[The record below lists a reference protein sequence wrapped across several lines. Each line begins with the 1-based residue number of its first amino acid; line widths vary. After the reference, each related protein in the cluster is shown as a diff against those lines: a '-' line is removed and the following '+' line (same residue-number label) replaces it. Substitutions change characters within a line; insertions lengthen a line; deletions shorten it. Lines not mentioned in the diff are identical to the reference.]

1 MAHLIQ
7 VNAARLIQVNAA
19 RFEIAAL
26 HMSAFRGK
34 ADITTFFCH
43 LWQYARL
50 AILPQDRKIQLL
62 RIYCVMKSGSAD
74 LCHA

>member
-1 MAHLIQ
+1 VAHLIQ

-34 ADITTFFCH
+34 ADITTFFATYGNMRASRYCRRT
-43 LWQYARL
+43 AR
-50 AILPQDRKIQLL
+50 
-62 RIYCVMKSGSAD
+62 YKSSVSTVS
-74 LCHA
+74 